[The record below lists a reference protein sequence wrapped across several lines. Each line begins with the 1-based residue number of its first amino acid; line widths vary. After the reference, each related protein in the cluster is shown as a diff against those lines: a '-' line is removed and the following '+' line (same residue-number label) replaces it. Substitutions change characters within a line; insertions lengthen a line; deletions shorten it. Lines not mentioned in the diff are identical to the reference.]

1 LASYHLYRDGCGAAR
16 LSPGTKAP
24 VDGPPSTGVPFYRR
38 IAKDRALNIQVSRF
52 PPPSGDS
59 ASREEVEAAFRT
71 IIRWAGDNPDR
82 QGLLETPARAARAF
96 GEYFAGYKQ
105 DPLAILNKTFDETG
119 GYEEMVVLRG
129 ISFESHCEHH
139 LAPIIGQA
147 WVAYVPNGRVVGLSK
162 LARVVD
168 AYARRLQIQERMTS
182 EIAFA
187 VQEVLKPQGVG
198 VVVKAIHHCMSSR
211 GVHKVGAEMV
221 TSCMLGC
228 FRDNAPTRQE
238 FLAMTKQ

>member
-1 LASYHLYRDGCGAAR
+1 
-16 LSPGTKAP
+16 
-24 VDGPPSTGVPFYRR
+24 
-38 IAKDRALNIQVSRF
+38 LNIQISPF
-52 PPPSGDS
+52 TPPSDLS
-59 ASREEVEAAFRT
+59 PSREEVEAAFRT
-71 IIRWAGDNPDR
+71 IIRWAGDDPCR
-82 QGLLETPARAARAF
+82 PGLLETPARAARAF
-96 GEYFAGYKQ
+96 DEYFAGYRQ
-105 DPLAILNKTFDETG
+105 DPLEILNKTFDETG

-182 EIAFA
+182 EIAAA
-187 VQEVLKPQGVG
+187 VQEVLQPQGVG
-198 VVVKAIHHCMSSR
+198 VVIKAIHHCMTSR

>member
-1 LASYHLYRDGCGAAR
+1 MTIH
-16 LSPGTKAP
+16 T
-24 VDGPPSTGVPFYRR
+24 R
-38 IAKDRALNIQVSRF
+38 IAAPNHAK
-52 PPPSGDS
+52 P
-59 ASREEVEAAFRT
+59 SREEVEAAFRT
-71 IIRWAGDNPDR
+71 IIRWAGDDPDR
-82 QGLLETPARAARAF
+82 AGLQETPSRAARAF
-96 GEYFAGYKQ
+96 GEYFAGYEQ

-129 ISFESHCEHH
+129 IPFESHCEHH

-168 AYARRLQIQERMTS
+168 AYAKRLQIQERMTS

-198 VVVKAIHHCMSSR
+198 VVIKATHHCMASR
-211 GVHKVGAEMV
+211 GVHKVGADMV

-238 FLAMTKQ
+238 FLAIANQ

>member
-1 LASYHLYRDGCGAAR
+1 MTIH
-16 LSPGTKAP
+16 T
-24 VDGPPSTGVPFYRR
+24 R
-38 IAKDRALNIQVSRF
+38 IAA
-52 PPPSGDS
+52 PSH
-59 ASREEVEAAFRT
+59 AKPSREEVEAAFRT
-71 IIRWAGDNPDR
+71 IIRWAGDDPDR
-82 QGLLETPARAARAF
+82 SGLLETPARAARAF
-96 GEYFAGYKQ
+96 REYFAGYEQ

-129 ISFESHCEHH
+129 IPFESHCEHH

-168 AYARRLQIQERMTS
+168 AYAKRLQIQERMTS

-198 VVVKAIHHCMSSR
+198 VVIKATHHCMASR
-211 GVHKVGAEMV
+211 GVHKVGADMV

-228 FRDNAPTRQE
+228 FRDNALTRQE
-238 FLAMTKQ
+238 FLAIANQ

>member
-1 LASYHLYRDGCGAAR
+1 MNIQIGPFPQSSD
-16 LSPGTKAP
+16 LSP
-24 VDGPPSTGVPFYRR
+24 
-38 IAKDRALNIQVSRF
+38 
-52 PPPSGDS
+52 
-59 ASREEVEAAFRT
+59 SREEVEAAFRT
-71 IIRWAGDNPDR
+71 IIRWAGDDPDR
-82 QGLLETPARAARAF
+82 PGLLETPARAARAF
-96 GEYFAGYKQ
+96 DEYFSGYQQ
-105 DPLAILNKTFDETG
+105 DPLSILNKTFDETG

-147 WVAYVPNGRVVGLSK
+147 WVAYVPSGRVVGLSK

-168 AYARRLQIQERMTS
+168 AYAKRLQIQERMTS
-182 EIAFA
+182 EIASA
-187 VQEVLKPQGVG
+187 VQEVLQPQGVG
-198 VVVKAIHHCMSSR
+198 VVIKAVHHCMSSR

-228 FRDNAPTRQE
+228 FRDNALTRQE

>member
-1 LASYHLYRDGCGAAR
+1 LTIH
-16 LSPGTKAP
+16 T
-24 VDGPPSTGVPFYRR
+24 R
-38 IAKDRALNIQVSRF
+38 IAA
-52 PPPSGDS
+52 PSH
-59 ASREEVEAAFRT
+59 AKPSREEVEAAFRT
-71 IIRWAGDNPDR
+71 IISWAGDDPNRP
-82 QGLLETPARAARAF
+82 GLLETPSRAARAF
-96 GEYFAGYKQ
+96 REYFAGYEQ

-129 ISFESHCEHH
+129 IPFESHCEHH

-168 AYARRLQIQERMTS
+168 AYAKRLQIQERMTS
-182 EIAFA
+182 EIASA

-198 VVVKAIHHCMSSR
+198 VVIKATHHCMASR
-211 GVHKVGAEMV
+211 GVHKVGADMV

-238 FLAMTKQ
+238 FLAIANQ

>member
-1 LASYHLYRDGCGAAR
+1 LTIH
-16 LSPGTKAP
+16 T
-24 VDGPPSTGVPFYRR
+24 R
-38 IAKDRALNIQVSRF
+38 IAA
-52 PPPSGDS
+52 PSH
-59 ASREEVEAAFRT
+59 AKPSREEVEAAFRT
-71 IIRWAGDNPDR
+71 IIRWAGDDPDR
-82 QGLLETPARAARAF
+82 SGLLETPARAARAF
-96 GEYFAGYKQ
+96 GEYFAGYEQ

-129 ISFESHCEHH
+129 IPFESHCEHH

-168 AYARRLQIQERMTS
+168 AYAKRLQIQERMTS

-198 VVVKAIHHCMSSR
+198 VVIKATHHCMASR
-211 GVHKVGAEMV
+211 GVHKVGADMV

-228 FRDNAPTRQE
+228 FRDNALTRQE
-238 FLAMTKQ
+238 FLAIANQ

>member
-1 LASYHLYRDGCGAAR
+1 M
-16 LSPGTKAP
+16 
-24 VDGPPSTGVPFYRR
+24 
-38 IAKDRALNIQVSRF
+38 NIQISHFLQPSVVS
-52 PPPSGDS
+52 P
-59 ASREEVEAAFRT
+59 SREEVEAAFRT
-71 IIRWAGDNPDR
+71 IIRWAGDDPDR
-82 QGLLETPARAARAF
+82 PGLLETPARAARAF
-96 GEYFAGYKQ
+96 GEYFAGYQQ

-198 VVVKAIHHCMSSR
+198 VVIKAIHHCMSSR

-228 FRDNAPTRQE
+228 FRDNASTRQE
-238 FLAMTKQ
+238 FLAMTKP

>member
-1 LASYHLYRDGCGAAR
+1 MNIRIKDFSQQPSD
-16 LSPGTKAP
+16 
-24 VDGPPSTGVPFYRR
+24 PP
-38 IAKDRALNIQVSRF
+38 
-52 PPPSGDS
+52 
-59 ASREEVEAAFRT
+59 SREEAEAAFRT

-82 QGLLETPARAARAF
+82 PGLVETPSRAARAF
-96 GEYFAGYKQ
+96 REYFAGYQQ
-105 DPLAILNKTFDETG
+105 DPLALLNKTFDETG

-129 ISFESHCEHH
+129 ITFESHCEHH

-168 AYARRLQIQERMTS
+168 AYAKRLQIQERMTS
-182 EIAFA
+182 QIASA
-187 VQEVLKPQGVG
+187 VQDVLQPQGVG
-198 VVVKAIHHCMSSR
+198 VVIKAVHHCMSSR
-211 GVHKVGAEMV
+211 GIHKVGAEMV

-228 FRDNAPTRQE
+228 FRDNAATRQE